1 VLSNNPSL
9 QEILWNFSRFNDEK
23 KRLTLKE
30 NPHFYAELPNLP
42 ETDWAGVKID
52 PIEDFRHA
60 NNFYVLTDKPEPVH
74 IMTDKDSQWQSFG
87 NFWCPKNAITFKG
100 LGILFV
106 CFSFFSDVLPDTRG
120 RLRGERVV
128 KESLRD
134 TCWFCERLPASIIP
148 RTSRSTLGGSY
159 KKLLASAVPKAST
172 NRRGLQPIITEGC
185 SWMGWKCSTGLL
197 PMHGSVDVGLGICT
211 GKMAPDS
218 PVRRDVIGYLPA
230 SVNTDIAS
238 RSLAT
243 NV

>member
-1 VLSNNPSL
+1 MAIFWQLLVP
-9 QEILWNFSRFNDEK
+9 EK
-23 KRLTLKE
+23 CDY
-30 NPHFYAELPNLP
+30 FQ
-42 ETDWAGVKID
+42 G
-52 PIEDFRHA
+52 
-60 NNFYVLTDKPEPVH
+60 
-74 IMTDKDSQWQSFG
+74 FG
-87 NFWCPKNAITFKG
+87 H
-100 LGILFV
+100 FV
-106 CFSFFSDVLPDTRG
+106 CLFFLFSDVLPDTRG

-230 SVNTDIAS
+230 SANTDIAS
-238 RSLAT
+238 GSLAA